1 MSDSVDTTVDTTSSR
16 ERIKRALSHGKKG
29 RINKDLSNK
38 IMLCVFRAAA
48 YITTLVLVAIIA
60 YVVINGLPHISL
72 DFIFGWPQGVNAEG
86 GIWPTIVSTVYVTAL
101 AMLICTPIAVLAAV
115 YLAEYAKQ
123 GKVVELIR
131 YAADALAS
139 VPSIVMGL
147 FGYALFVEA
156 MGLGLSMVS
165 AALALALLMLP
176 IVMRTTEEAIRAV
189 PRYIRWGAYGLGAT
203 KWQVVSK
210 IVLPSAF
217 GRIATGIVL
226 AIGRAIGET
235 AVVLYTMGQAINL
248 PISPLDSGRPMTVHL
263 YLLANDGINMNAA
276 YGTALLLMVIILAFN
291 LFARC
296 INRMND
302 LIEGTRVEG
311 TMTLDGNDIYAEGVD
326 PVDLRRRVGMIFQ
339 QPNPFP
345 KSIYE
350 NVAFGPRLQGVTS
363 KSDLDDIVEESLK
376 RANLW
381 KEVSNQLNKDGLAL
395 SGGQQQRLCIAR
407 VLAVQPD
414 VLLMDEPCSAID
426 PTSVSKV
433 EDLMAELAPEMTII
447 IVTHSMQQAAR
458 ISDYTAFF
466 LQEVAG
472 EPATLIEYGQTDAI
486 FTSPVDSRTED
497 YITGRFG

>member
-1 MSDSVDTTVDTTSSR
+1 MSDSVDTTVDATSSR
-16 ERIKRALSHGKKG
+16 ELIKRALSHGKKG

-38 IMLCVFRAAA
+38 IMLGVFRAAA
-48 YITTLVLVAIIA
+48 YITTLVLLAIIA

-86 GIWPTIVSTVYVTAL
+86 GIWPTIVSTIYVTAL
-101 AMLICTPIAVLAAV
+101 AMLICTPVAVLAAV

-123 GKVVELIR
+123 GKIVDIIR

-210 IVLPSAF
+210 IVHPSAF

-248 PISPLDSGRPMTVHL
+248 PISPFDSGRPMTVHL

-276 YGTALLLMVIILAFN
+276 YGTALLLMAIILAFN
-291 LFARC
+291 LFARYLS
-296 INRMND
+296 RK
-302 LIEGTRVEG
+302 
-311 TMTLDGNDIYAEGVD
+311 
-326 PVDLRRRVGMIFQ
+326 RR
-339 QPNPFP
+339 
-345 KSIYE
+345 
-350 NVAFGPRLQGVTS
+350 
-363 KSDLDDIVEESLK
+363 
-376 RANLW
+376 
-381 KEVSNQLNKDGLAL
+381 
-395 SGGQQQRLCIAR
+395 
-407 VLAVQPD
+407 
-414 VLLMDEPCSAID
+414 
-426 PTSVSKV
+426 
-433 EDLMAELAPEMTII
+433 
-447 IVTHSMQQAAR
+447 
-458 ISDYTAFF
+458 
-466 LQEVAG
+466 
-472 EPATLIEYGQTDAI
+472 
-486 FTSPVDSRTED
+486 
-497 YITGRFG
+497 